1 MTYRIR
7 NIAVAIGLALVAMLL
22 VLLYVKNVRRS
33 AQTDVANVQVYVA
46 GKDLSA
52 GTSGGQIVKG
62 HDLKLQSVQKRD
74 VVPGAISSPAQ
85 IDSLMLAAP
94 LYEGEQVT
102 LRRFTSAAAE
112 GIRAQLTG
120 TMRAVQVPGDANQLL
135 AGTLQAGDRVD
146 LVGNIHVTGT
156 SGSQSDATKIVL
168 RNLRVLS
175 ASSGAGSGSKVTPS
189 GGSSSD
195 SVILAVTD
203 QQVQRLFFVLK
214 NADWTLEL
222 RPVLNPAD
230 SKGPTETSDTILKG
244 GS

>member
-7 NIAVAIGLALVAMLL
+7 NIAVAIGLALVAMLI

-46 GKDLSA
+46 AKDLSA
-52 GTSGGQIVKG
+52 GTSGTQIVKG

-85 IDSLMLAAP
+85 VDSLMLAAP
-94 LYEGEQVT
+94 LYQGEQVT

-135 AGTLQAGDRVD
+135 AGTLEAGDRVD

-156 SGSQSDATKIVL
+156 TGSQSDATKIVL

-175 ASSGAGSGSKVTPS
+175 TSTPSATSKVAPS
-189 GGSSSD
+189 SSTNSD
-195 SVILAVTD
+195 SVTLAVTD
-203 QQVQRLFFVLK
+203 MQVQRLFFVLK

-230 SKGPTETSDTILKG
+230 SKGNTATSDTILKG